1 MIFKSQQNKFKSYSK
16 IYLSCKQVY
25 HPESVKYLGVK
36 SDTNLSWQFHAHNF
50 SITLNRAKAL
60 LFKIRK
66 YVSLKLLR
74 SIYFAIFDSYLPY
87 CCLVW
92 PRDCTTIQQI
102 VISKKKNYQF
112 STKKLPYQSPIETKL
127 HIKIQDKICLGNI
140 LFVNKSLNNLS
151 PSVFNRW
158 FSFFV
163 ISI

>member
-1 MIFKSQQNKFKSYSK
+1 MSLNIKKTEIMIFKSQQNKFKSYSK

-102 VISKKKNYQF
+102 VISKKKNY
-112 STKKLPYQSPIETKL
+112 
-127 HIKIQDKICLGNI
+127 
-140 LFVNKSLNNLS
+140 
-151 PSVFNRW
+151 
-158 FSFFV
+158 
-163 ISI
+163 